1 MSKNKPSVVNNRIF
15 FAFAL
20 CVGTFFSTLSSALP
34 IGMQLTDTQKMNE
47 QLSVISQKVLNIN
60 DNYEDLTQALH
71 ASKILEQ
78 QLQQCMETGE
88 SKLEKINHLLN
99 KPEISNTLQHDTSS
113 YTYLSNEK
121 NKTLSQ
127 VEKCHFLKYRLDEI
141 TDIATDKINKVAKVK
156 LFIKSPE
163 TASFSSISLSNIRL
177 NTQAIYMRSGIE
189 QLDTTHVLG
198 LVAALIFGWL
208 IALALRKKNSQFEG
222 MSSDINR
229 DYLLFMLPLSLVCI
243 YANYL
248 FFHIAPSPI
257 LLSAINGISLYAISL
272 VVISFYISIGMRA
285 ENYPKALPVF
295 LFAIV
300 ILGLFY
306 LYFIQ
311 IAFFKN
317 NTIPLSYL
325 NYTKVTCIIV
335 ILRVLLSCCTGF
347 PKWCTKRLITSIHH
361 RILFLAT
368 VILLSYLLYA
378 ILATQPF
385 TAGFLVLLKTIE
397 ITILP
402 LVFLWLTYPILNHGV
417 PIHYRKKATLL
428 CFLICLSNIFL
439 AWHGYLYLGSVLIPN
454 LIITAVVIWTMKDI
468 YQYLRKAYVLIT
480 GSDHCWSKKIHK
492 ILGLADNENP
502 FELFL
507 LLFLAILPAFV
518 IAILSL
524 MEIWGT
530 TRYQVYLFFSHLHEG
545 VAIVGGDIRPAMV
558 IRGVTF
564 FSLIV
569 LSGRIIASYL
579 VRTRLANEVEHTKV
593 IVISLTQYLSY
604 AIGILVALYI
614 MGFNFRSLV
623 VVAGAFS
630 VGLGFGLQNVAKDF
644 ICGLIIIMTKPIKIG
659 DHIEVGDRN
668 KNEGF
673 IRRIGMLS
681 TQLHTLSYSDVII
694 PNSEIITKI
703 FTNFTFKSNA
713 LSRIKLKISLD
724 KDSNFNAAKQLL
736 LEVAMK
742 HPNVVQ
748 ATPYQPVV
756 LFELYDL
763 TLWFVINDVNK
774 KADIISDLNLAIAHG
789 LKGI

>member
-1 MSKNKPSVVNNRIF
+1 M
-15 FAFAL
+15 
-20 CVGTFFSTLSSALP
+20 
-34 IGMQLTDTQKMNE
+34 
-47 QLSVISQKVLNIN
+47 
-60 DNYEDLTQALH
+60 
-71 ASKILEQ
+71 
-78 QLQQCMETGE
+78 
-88 SKLEKINHLLN
+88 
-99 KPEISNTLQHDTSS
+99 
-113 YTYLSNEK
+113 
-121 NKTLSQ
+121 
-127 VEKCHFLKYRLDEI
+127 
-141 TDIATDKINKVAKVK
+141 
-156 LFIKSPE
+156 
-163 TASFSSISLSNIRL
+163 
-177 NTQAIYMRSGIE
+177 
-189 QLDTTHVLG
+189 
-198 LVAALIFGWL
+198 
-208 IALALRKKNSQFEG
+208 
-222 MSSDINR
+222 
-229 DYLLFMLPLSLVCI
+229 
-243 YANYL
+243 
-248 FFHIAPSPI
+248 
-257 LLSAINGISLYAISL
+257 
-272 VVISFYISIGMRA
+272 
-285 ENYPKALPVF
+285 
-295 LFAIV
+295 
-300 ILGLFY
+300 
-306 LYFIQ
+306 
-311 IAFFKN
+311 
-317 NTIPLSYL
+317 
-325 NYTKVTCIIV
+325 
-335 ILRVLLSCCTGF
+335 
-347 PKWCTKRLITSIHH
+347 
-361 RILFLAT
+361 
-368 VILLSYLLYA
+368 
-378 ILATQPF
+378 
-385 TAGFLVLLKTIE
+385 
-397 ITILP
+397 
-402 LVFLWLTYPILNHGV
+402 
-417 PIHYRKKATLL
+417 
-428 CFLICLSNIFL
+428 
-439 AWHGYLYLGSVLIPN
+439 
-454 LIITAVVIWTMKDI
+454 
-468 YQYLRKAYVLIT
+468 
-480 GSDHCWSKKIHK
+480 SKKIHK

-507 LLFLAILPAFV
+507 LLFLATLPAFV

-524 MEIWGT
+524 REVWGT

-545 VAIVGGDIRPAMV
+545 VAIIGENIRPAMV

-593 IVISLTQYLSY
+593 IVISLTQYLSN

-630 VGLGFGLQNVAKDF
+630 VGLGFGLQNFAKDF

-742 HPNVVQ
+742 NPNVVQ

-763 TLWFVINDVNK
+763 TLWFVIDDVNK

-789 LKGI
+789 LKDI